1 MANKDKDAIIR
12 AKYDIE
18 FVFLFKVRSE
28 KIQIDLDGDCL
39 RGMIMVSFDF
49 CEENISAIRE
59 SGCPLALTD
68 TAALPSHPSGN
79 AEIFEKRSSN
89 FSAYKKYGK
98 PCTGI
103 PYFLYNVNTGQRAWK
118 KFNRSALF
126 FRQTRGFRPA
136 FRSGVYRRIPNASPI
151 FPPAST

>member
-1 MANKDKDAIIR
+1 LANKDKDAIIR

-68 TAALPSHPSGN
+68 TAAEDIFNGAWARCLADGMDFGEAVRFANAVGALTVTKQGAIPSLPILRETQKFLKN
-79 AEIFEKRSSN
+79 AALIFRHIKNTVSLAR
-89 FSAYKKYGK
+89 AY
-98 PCTGI
+98 
-103 PYFLYNVNTGQRAWK
+103 
-118 KFNRSALF
+118 
-126 FRQTRGFRPA
+126 
-136 FRSGVYRRIPNASPI
+136 RIFCI
-151 FPPAST
+151 T

>member
-1 MANKDKDAIIR
+1 MTSKDKYAIIR

-59 SGCPLALTD
+59 SGCLLALTD
-68 TAALPSHPSGN
+68 TAAEDIFNGALARCHADEMDLEEAVRFAN
-79 AEIFEKRSSN
+79 AVGALTVTKQGAILTVPVLRETQK
-89 FSAYKKYGK
+89 
-98 PCTGI
+98 
-103 PYFLYNVNTGQRAWK
+103 FLKT
-118 KFNRSALF
+118 
-126 FRQTRGFRPA
+126 
-136 FRSGVYRRIPNASPI
+136 
-151 FPPAST
+151 

>member
-1 MANKDKDAIIR
+1 MTSKDKYAIIR

-68 TAALPSHPSGN
+68 TAAEDSFNGAWARCLADGMDLEEAVRFANAVGALTVTKQGAIPSFPSFG
-79 AEIFEKRSSN
+79 KRRN
-89 FSAYKKYGK
+89 F
-98 PCTGI
+98 
-103 PYFLYNVNTGQRAWK
+103 
-118 KFNRSALF
+118 
-126 FRQTRGFRPA
+126 
-136 FRSGVYRRIPNASPI
+136 
-151 FPPAST
+151 

>member
-1 MANKDKDAIIR
+1 MTNKDKYAIIR

-68 TAALPSHPSGN
+68 TAADSFNGAWARCLADGMDLEEAVRFANAVGALTVTKQGAIPSFPILR
-79 AEIFEKRSSN
+79 ETQK
-89 FSAYKKYGK
+89 
-98 PCTGI
+98 
-103 PYFLYNVNTGQRAWK
+103 FLKT
-118 KFNRSALF
+118 
-126 FRQTRGFRPA
+126 
-136 FRSGVYRRIPNASPI
+136 
-151 FPPAST
+151 